1 MKKLETDFKVLIL
14 LQEMVTFS
22 FPCMQ
27 MLPFVALIM
36 LQDTS
41 QAFKVWSLIKEPIQI
56 VEGKIFY
63 TILKALDFT
72 I

>member
-1 MKKLETDFKVLIL
+1 MA
-14 LQEMVTFS
+14 TFA
-22 FPCMQ
+22 FPCIR

-56 VEGKIFY
+56 LEGKIIFY
-63 TILKALDFT
+63 TILKALDFALF
-72 I
+72 